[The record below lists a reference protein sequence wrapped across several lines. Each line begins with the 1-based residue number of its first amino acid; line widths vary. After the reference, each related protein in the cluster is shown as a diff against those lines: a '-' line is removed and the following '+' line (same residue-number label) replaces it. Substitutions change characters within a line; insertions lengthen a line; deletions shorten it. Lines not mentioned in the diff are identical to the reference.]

1 MKVTNAKTRVLQAP
15 SENPLIFDDS
25 GGPAALRDYVALEL
39 NTDEGIHGIGLTF
52 FGSQLTPALRQAVD
66 DLCPLVIGQDPMQVE
81 AIAAGLRQAASGAG
95 PGGILTLAMSAID
108 IAL

>member
-25 GGPAALRDYVALEL
+25 GGTAVLRDYVALEL

-52 FGSQLTPALRQAVD
+52 FGSRLTPALKQAVD

-81 AIAAGLRQAASGAG
+81 AIAGEMRLAAGEAG
-95 PGGILTLAMSAID
+95 PVASSLWLCRP
-108 IAL
+108 